1 MNYKLSHH
9 RCPRC
14 EIRRPL
20 CFCAYIP
27 DIVLKTRVLI
37 LMHTLEQVLPTN
49 TAKLVYKSL
58 PNSNIIVHGR
68 KDERL
73 SADSLHEPGRIP
85 LLLYPSSHATELSPE
100 FVASLSGPVTLIVP
114 DANWRQTQKFV
125 RREPALVGIPH
136 VRIPAGPPSEYHL
149 RVQRD
154 ESGVCTL
161 EAIARALGIIE
172 SPDAQAKL
180 ELLLRVMVERT
191 LWSRGRL
198 MAEQCTISGIPAE
211 AFT

>member
-1 MNYKLSHH
+1 M
-9 RCPRC
+9 
-14 EIRRPL
+14 
-20 CFCAYIP
+20 
-27 DIVLKTRVLI
+27 LKTRVLI

-58 PNSNIIVHGR
+58 PNSDIIVHGR

-73 SADSLHEPGRIP
+73 SANSLHESGRVP
-85 LLLYPSSHATELSPE
+85 LLLYPSSHATELSAE
-100 FVASLSGPVTLIVP
+100 FIATLPGPVTLIVP

-125 RREPALVGIPH
+125 RREPALAGIPH
-136 VRIPAGPPSEYHL
+136 VRIPAGPPTEYHL
-149 RVQRD
+149 RVQRH

-198 MAEQCTISGIPAE
+198 TAEQCTLSGIPAE

>member
-1 MNYKLSHH
+1 MHYKLSHH

-73 SADSLHEPGRIP
+73 SAECLHEPGRVP
-85 LLLYPSSHATELSPE
+85 LLLYPSSHATELSTE
-100 FVASLSGPVTLIVP
+100 FVASLPGPVTLIVP

-125 RREPALVGIPH
+125 RREPALAGIPH

-149 RVQRD
+149 RVQRH

-161 EAIARALGIIE
+161 EAIARAIGIIE
-172 SPDAQAKL
+172 SLDAQAKL

>member
-1 MNYKLSHH
+1 MRYKLSAH

-20 CFCAYIP
+20 CFCAFIP
-27 DIVLKTRVLI
+27 QIVLRTRVLI

-49 TAKLVYKSL
+49 TAKLAWRSL
-58 PNSNIIVHGR
+58 TNSEIKVHGR

-73 SADSLHEPGRIP
+73 SADSLHEAGRVP
-85 LLLYPSSHATELSPE
+85 LLLYPSGHATELSAE
-100 FVASLSGPVTLIVP
+100 FVANLPGPATLIVP
-114 DANWRQTQKFV
+114 DANWRQTNKFV
-125 RREPALVGIPH
+125 RREPALAGIQH
-136 VRIPAGPPSEYHL
+136 VRIPAGVPSEYRL
-149 RVQRD
+149 RVQPH

-161 EAIARALGIIE
+161 EAIARAIGIIE
-172 SPDAQAKL
+172 SPDAQSKL

-198 MAEQCTISGIPAE
+198 KADECTIAGIPEE
-211 AFT
+211 AF